1 MEPKLNFQVPVEGLE
16 LYKALRHHKSII
28 NNDSHSK
35 FSKLFLFVVYHF
47 FTEKILKKFTYK
59 KEHNF
64 SEKNP
69 LKA

>member
-1 MEPKLNFQVPVEGLE
+1 MPNPVELVILQHT

-28 NNDSHSK
+28 NDDSHSK
-35 FSKLFLFVVYHF
+35 FSKLFLFVVYNF